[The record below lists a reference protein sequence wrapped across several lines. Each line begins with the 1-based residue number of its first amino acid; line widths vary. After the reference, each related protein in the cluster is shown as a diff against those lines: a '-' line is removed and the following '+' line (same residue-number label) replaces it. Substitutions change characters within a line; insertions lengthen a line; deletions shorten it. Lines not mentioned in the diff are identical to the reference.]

1 MNITKCR
8 INSQKKINKIPNK
21 GYVTVMLRG
30 SWIISMLSV
39 IIVDVD
45 FIFTCKV
52 ELL

>member
-8 INSQKKINKIPNK
+8 INSQKKIKKIQKK